1 MAEYQRS
8 TVKSFGPSG
17 AEVEEL
23 VVKLAKE
30 GRRPTEIGT
39 ILRDQHGVPS
49 VKQATGK
56 SIIQI
61 LSAHGSKPSLP
72 EDLAGL
78 ITKAVMLHKHMEK
91 NKKDQ
96 SSRRALEVVEARIH
110 KLGKYY
116 IRSGI
121 LPGDWRYEAER
132 AALLVR

>member
-17 AEVEEL
+17 EEVEEL

-56 SIIQI
+56 SMIQI
-61 LSAHGSKPSLP
+61 LSAHGSKPGLP
-72 EDLAGL
+72 ENLAGL
-78 ITKAVMLHKHMEK
+78 IKKAVMLHKHLEK

-96 SSRRALEVVEARIH
+96 SSRRALGVFEARIH

-121 LPGDWRYEAER
+121 LPEDWRYEAER